1 MTRNRIC
8 ILMMAA
14 LMIAGTALAARCD
27 GRDDPAQTNEGAQ
40 PGARPT
46 GSLFSPDKSSLF
58 ADPKA
63 HRVGDIVTILVQ
75 ESAVATTSANTK
87 TSKDESANF
96 GGVTGALSGLFKPL
110 GIKHSLLGPFGTNDK
125 RTSNGS
131 GSTDRSGSLVTKIT
145 AVVKEVLPNGDL
157 KIEGNR
163 VVGINQEKQK
173 VTISGIVRPQD
184 VGPDNTVSSV
194 SIAEMTVQYDG
205 KGPVG
210 AQQKPGLITRLFHW
224 LF

>member
-1 MTRNRIC
+1 
-8 ILMMAA
+8 MMHKKAAGLLAAA
-14 LMIAGTALAARCD
+14 LVLGPAAAPAWCCEPNPPDQADAKAGAIT
-27 GRDDPAQTNEGAQ
+27 
-40 PGARPT
+40 RPT
-46 GSLFSPDKSSLF
+46 GSLFSADSPSLF

-87 TSKDESANF
+87 TSKDESASY

-110 GIKHSLLGPFGTNDK
+110 GIKHSLLGPFSTNDK

-131 GSTDRSGSLVTKIT
+131 GTTDRSGSLVTKIT

-210 AQQKPGLITRLFHW
+210 SQQRPGLITRLLHW

>member
-1 MTRNRIC
+1 MTQKIAMA
-8 ILMMAA
+8 LLAAA
-14 LMIAGTALAARCD
+14 LVLGSAAAPARCD
-27 GRDDPAQTNEGAQ
+27 GSGTQGRPEERQGAA
-40 PGARPT
+40 ARPT
-46 GSLFSPDKSSLF
+46 GSLFSPEHSSLF
-58 ADPKA
+58 ADLKA

-87 TSKDESANF
+87 TSKDESATF

-131 GSTDRSGSLVTKIT
+131 GTTDRSGSLVTKIT
-145 AVVKEVLPNGDL
+145 AVVKEVMPNGDL